1 MQSALSQA
9 FSEPLLA
16 AMPQLSE
23 KPHQGVPS
31 SNPALYLGHEVCKST
46 TALGLRAALHL
57 ERVQSRST
65 GKERDAESG
74 NDYFDARY
82 YSSAVGRFMSP
93 DWAEDPSNVPYAT
106 FSDPQSLNLY
116 SYGLNNPLKNRD
128 SDGHSCDPDYTTTN
142 ANGDTVV
149 HAGACHL
156 DWWDLPGH
164 AWVGLANL
172 MTASTPKQ
180 AATGAGQMFY
190 AYSAALPFAQI
201 GVGLGAADGLISL
214 GLEADGAGAAGEGA
228 AVETGAQSTD
238 VTTGK
243 SIKNWK
249 TNATPD
255 QVGKTL
261 ESNGFEK
268 KTLSD
273 GSVQYSKGNTDCTMY
288 PKAKS
293 TGGPSMQ
300 VKVNNV
306 PVSKVRMK

>member
-1 MQSALSQA
+1 
-9 FSEPLLA
+9 
-16 AMPQLSE
+16 
-23 KPHQGVPS
+23 
-31 SNPALYLGHEVCKST
+31 
-46 TALGLRAALHL
+46 
-57 ERVQSRST
+57 
-65 GKERDAESG
+65 
-74 NDYFDARY
+74 
-82 YSSAVGRFMSP
+82 MSP

-214 GLEADGAGAAGEGA
+214 GLEADGAGAALEGA